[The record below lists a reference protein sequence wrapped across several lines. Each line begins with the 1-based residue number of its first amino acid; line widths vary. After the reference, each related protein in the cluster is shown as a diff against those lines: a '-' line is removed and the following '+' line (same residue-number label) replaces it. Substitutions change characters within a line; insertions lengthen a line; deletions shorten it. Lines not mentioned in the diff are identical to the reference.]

1 MFKNSIYSSCCII
14 QVTTFIMISEK
25 MFSQLAKS
33 SATSLHFKNKLI
45 FPQQHCVTQLNA
57 YFDTY
62 TKVGEDKYWKRKTS
76 TPEKRQIIP
85 KYVHNFYLP
94 MGAKKA
100 SFTDRNMK
108 TKENTDIKQKP
119 LQLQTPDLPRSLT
132 LEELFQAGKVTI
144 LVPPKHKA
152 ARRAVSK
159 QSKRTEIAL
168 NKTETLLM
176 SNTGG
181 LKQASNKK
189 DKDPKKPNLELVSH
203 LLTDDLTNFFMK
215 KQEWSMYH
223 KDMVFQDNMR
233 GKQYA
238 LTGSC

>member
-1 MFKNSIYSSCCII
+1 
-14 QVTTFIMISEK
+14 
-25 MFSQLAKS
+25 MFSQLARS
-33 SATSLHFKNKLI
+33 SATSLHLKNKLI

-62 TKVGEDKYWKRKTS
+62 TKVGEDKYWKRKS
-76 TPEKRQIIP
+76 NTPEKKLIIP

-108 TKENTDIKQKP
+108 MKENTDIKKKP
-119 LQLQTPDLPRSLT
+119 LQLQTPELPRSLT
-132 LEELFQAGKVTI
+132 LEELFKAGKVTI

-152 ARRAVSK
+152 VRRAVSK
-159 QSKRTEIAL
+159 HSKRTETSL

-176 SNTGG
+176 SDTEG
-181 LKQASNKK
+181 LKQASSKK

-223 KDMVFQDNMR
+223 KDVVFQDNMR
-233 GKQYA
+233 GKRYA
-238 LTGSC
+238 SLESS